1 MPTWSAIIGKVSN
14 ATAFIAS
21 ITAFI
26 VAVTGLVAALLK
38 VRGVKPDGRP
48 ADRASRRTT
57 ESLVSCGIAAG
68 GLIGLVQMVNTGWAS
83 TNITLA
89 TLLFAAIG
97 VLVLFGGTVGV
108 ERAWTAWEG
117 ERLLAINAAVGPIVG
132 IVVWLTALITMSPL
146 WQGHVS

>member
-1 MPTWSAIIGKVSN
+1 VSN

-38 VRGVKPDGRP
+38 VRGVKDGKP
-48 ADRASRRTT
+48 ATRASRRTT

-68 GLIGLVQMVNTGWAS
+68 GLIGLVQMVNTGWANQ
-83 TNITLA
+83 NITLA

-132 IVVWLTALITMSPL
+132 VVVWLTALITMSPL
-146 WQGHVS
+146 WQGHIS

>member
-1 MPTWSAIIGKVSN
+1 MSN

-38 VRGVKPDGRP
+38 VRGVKDGKP
-48 ADRASRRTT
+48 ATRASRRTT

-68 GLIGLVQMVNTGWAS
+68 GLIGLVQMVNTGWANQ
-83 TNITLA
+83 NITLA

-132 IVVWLTALITMSPL
+132 VVVWLTALITMSPL
-146 WQGHVS
+146 WQGHIS